1 MDNKDLKNDEMLTG
15 SEDSTTGYKTGRKPK
30 TKGNSP
36 RFSFNKKS
44 ALGKAPSSA
53 DLPHNSVKWGVDKTW
68 APVDKFSIERDG
80 YAPQFTPGNGEY
92 NRILAGQS
100 FHNLI
105 PNNNLVVTCSTD
117 STGKNTIVNTTPG
130 CCVLYYMPTMGA
142 SSNMNSD
149 PVNRATDML
158 YSYVV
163 NTLFNNNP
171 PYWSHCDVGM
181 HVFKISNLIH
191 MLDFARLI
199 ITAGCQRPDQN
210 YNMPQCYYKAIRLTG
225 DPDKDTYVDAY
236 GAWKSIYDNRISLA
250 QWFNRLVDSV
260 NTIHLPD
267 GMPIIRNHKMML
279 DAWYS
284 DSQDVEHGQ
293 LYAFAPIG
301 FWHYDENHPDP
312 DKPNTWSGSLTF
324 DRIYTWRTNHMW
336 KIEDLLQ
343 KIEDWVNEY
352 KFKSTIQWEVGNAI
366 YNAYGSENMYIYGD
380 FISIAEIT
388 HPAVFY
394 SEDVL
399 QSIEN
404 AVIVNDVE
412 MYTIQADP
420 LRNKLIGRPQV
431 KLYNPEGAVL
441 SRRTQL
447 FWNIPLRFKGGMKPD
462 FASYSNALKFHP
474 IASYVQVH
482 DSDTTTPCIDFGA
495 CFGTDI
501 ITEAVC
507 VWRNPSPGA
516 SVADGMKYGWEEHR
530 ITNRDAD
537 TDTLFITS
545 DWDRFP
551 VLIMAWDSKVNDN
564 HVNNKLMQMSGN
576 REMEVIMDEKCA
588 QSYFKAL
595 TEYMWGSD
603 ITRSTKALFSE
614 SARKKIGI

>member
-1 MDNKDLKNDEMLTG
+1 MAKDNELKHDEVYAG
-15 SEDSTTGYKTGRKPK
+15 STDPQTNPVPGRKPK
-30 TKGNSP
+30 FKGGSP
-36 RFSFNKKS
+36 RFTFNKKA

-105 PNNNLVVTCSTD
+105 PGNNKVVTVSTA
-117 STGKNTIVNTTPG
+117 STGWSSIVNTTPG

-149 PVNRATDML
+149 PVNKATDML

-210 YNMPQCYYKAIRLTG
+210 YNMPQCYYKALRLTG
-225 DPDKDTYVDAY
+225 NPDTDTYVDAY
-236 GAWKSIYDNRISLA
+236 GAWKAIYDNRISLA

-284 DSQDVEHGQ
+284 DCQDVEHGQ

-312 DKPNTWSGSLTF
+312 NDPKTWSGTLEF
-324 DRIYTWRTNHMW
+324 DRMYTWRENHMW

-366 YNAYGSENMYIYGD
+366 YNAYGSENMYIYED
-380 FISIAEIT
+380 FISTSEIT
-388 HPAVFY
+388 HPAVYY

-404 AVIVNDVE
+404 AVIVNDIE
-412 MYTIQADP
+412 MYKIQADP
-420 LRNKLIGRPQV
+420 LKNKLIGRPQI
-431 KLYNPEGAVL
+431 KFTREGGSNFDQL
-441 SRRTQL
+441 QL
-447 FWNIPLRFKGGMKPD
+447 FWNIPLRFKSGTRPD
-462 FASYSNALKFHP
+462 FAAYSNALKFHP

-482 DSDTTTPCIDFGA
+482 DTDGTTPCIDFGA

-516 SVADGMKYGWEEHR
+516 SVADGMKNGWEEIR
-530 ITNRDAD
+530 LTKRCLNTPYLWIV
-537 TDTLFITS
+537 S

-551 VLIMAWDSKVNDN
+551 VLIDYYAKTVDADHTDIQLS
-564 HVNNKLMQMSGN
+564 QMSGN
-576 REMEVIMDEKCA
+576 REMEVVMDEKCA
-588 QSYFKAL
+588 QSYFKAM
-595 TEYMWGSD
+595 TEYLWGSD